1 MRIRRKNNIPRE
13 PFLENIEEIKVKRN
27 KKLLYNIE
35 LIVIVTFSIIMLI
48 LLCNRT
54 FFRNNYKNSK
64 INIDL
69 PLLMFFRSDN
79 NNKLVLKTLR
89 KTQYVKDYF
98 DNKLSDMTKYN
109 CNGYEFYYDNKNLY
123 AIYSV
128 DIKKQTFIKTVTI
141 EYAAGDA
148 NCLCNSGATGLQ
160 AEKICSK

>member
-109 CNGYEFYYDNKNLY
+109 WDHISEQVFEVYN
-123 AIYSV
+123 
-128 DIKKQTFIKTVTI
+128 
-141 EYAAGDA
+141 
-148 NCLCNSGATGLQ
+148 NCVKS
-160 AEKICSK
+160 